1 LAFALGQANTK
12 PQAAKTGTSDVR
24 VLLIRTLLPLCFC
37 LVPLL
42 AAALVAVAIPRDA
55 MSFFILHIGAMD
67 ALILG
72 LGALLF
78 ALQLPLCWKALR
90 WRGAGFDETS
100 DRWVNHL
107 AQAAEW
113 FPMLGLLGT
122 VGGILQTFSS
132 ITGPIEPHVIIEKYA
147 PAITATGAGLFM
159 AFVNI
164 LPPWMVILGRE
175 LIVALGGGQAVAHPP
190 QPVSGEAR

>member
-1 LAFALGQANTK
+1 M
-12 PQAAKTGTSDVR
+12 
-24 VLLIRTLLPLCFC
+24 CFC

-55 MSFFILHIGAMD
+55 MTFFLAHVGTMD
-67 ALILG
+67 GLILG
-72 LGALLF
+72 LGTLLF

-90 WRGAGFDETS
+90 WRGAGFDEGA

-113 FPMLGLLGT
+113 FPLLGLLGT

-132 ITGPIEPHVIIEKYA
+132 ISVQTQPHEIIAKYA

-164 LPPWMVILGRE
+164 LPPWMVIMGRE
-175 LIVALGGGQAVAHPP
+175 LIVTLGGGRPAAED
-190 QPVSGEAR
+190 GR

>member
-1 LAFALGQANTK
+1 MRLF
-12 PQAAKTGTSDVR
+12 
-24 VLLIRTLLPLCFC
+24 LIRTLLPMCFC
-37 LVPLL
+37 LIPLL
-42 AAALVAVAIPRDA
+42 AAVLVAIAIPRDA
-55 MSFFILHIGAMD
+55 MEFFLTHIGTMD
-67 ALILG
+67 GLILG

-78 ALQLPLCWKALR
+78 VLQLPLCWKALR
-90 WRGAGFDETS
+90 WRGAGFDENA

-132 ITGPIEPHVIIEKYA
+132 ISGQTQPHEIIAKYA

-159 AFVNI
+159 AFINI
-164 LPPWMVILGRE
+164 LPAWIVIMGRE
-175 LIVALGGGQAVAHPP
+175 LIVALGGGRTAAE
-190 QPVSGEAR
+190 EAR

>member
-1 LAFALGQANTK
+1 M
-12 PQAAKTGTSDVR
+12 R
-24 VLLIRTLLPLCFC
+24 VLLIRTLLPFCFC
-37 LVPLL
+37 VVPIL

-55 MSFFILHIGAMD
+55 MSFFLVNIGTMD

-90 WRGAGFDETS
+90 WRGAAFDETS

-113 FPMLGLLGT
+113 FPLLGLLGT

-132 ITGPIEPHVIIEKYA
+132 IDGPIQPHVIIAKYA

-164 LPPWMVILGRE
+164 LPPWIVIMGRE
-175 LIVALGGGQAVAHPP
+175 LIVALGGGQPVAAQSVAA
-190 QPVSGEAR
+190 QPVAGDAR

>member
-1 LAFALGQANTK
+1 
-12 PQAAKTGTSDVR
+12 VR
-24 VLLIRTLLPLCFC
+24 RLLIQTLLPFCFC

-42 AAALVAVAIPRDA
+42 AAALVAVVIPRDA
-55 MSFFILHIGAMD
+55 MAFFVTHISHMD
-67 ALILG
+67 WLILI

-78 ALQLPLCWKALR
+78 AVQMPFCWRALR
-90 WRGAGFDETS
+90 WHGAGFDTDA

-132 ITGPIEPHVIIEKYA
+132 ITGPIQPHIIIEKYA

-159 AFVNI
+159 AFINI

-175 LIVALGGGQAVAHPP
+175 SITALGGPRQTRPAAEDV
-190 QPVSGEAR
+190 R

>member
-1 LAFALGQANTK
+1 
-12 PQAAKTGTSDVR
+12 VR
-24 VLLIRTLLPLCFC
+24 RFLIRTLLPLCFC
-37 LVPLL
+37 LVPLF
-42 AAALVAVAIPRDA
+42 AGALVAVAIPREA
-55 MSFFILHIGAMD
+55 MAFFVEHIGPMD

-78 ALQLPLCWKALR
+78 ALQIPVCWRALR
-90 WRGAGFDETS
+90 WRGIGFDERA

-132 ITGPIEPHVIIEKYA
+132 IHGATPPEVIIQKYA

-164 LPPWMVILGRE
+164 LPVWIVIVGRE
-175 LIVALGGGQAVAHPP
+175 LIVSLGGGRPAAGGAPWGDAP
-190 QPVSGEAR
+190 

>member
-1 LAFALGQANTK
+1 MRL
-12 PQAAKTGTSDVR
+12 
-24 VLLIRTLLPLCFC
+24 LLIRTLLPFCFC

-55 MSFFILHIGAMD
+55 MEFFVTHIGTMD
-67 ALILG
+67 GLILG
-72 LGALLF
+72 LGVLLF

-90 WRGAGFDETS
+90 WRGTGFDEGS

-113 FPMLGLLGT
+113 FPLLGLLGT
-122 VGGILQTFSS
+122 VGGILQTFSA
-132 ITGPIEPHVIIEKYA
+132 IRPDIKPHDIINKYA

-164 LPPWMVILGRE
+164 LPPWIVIMGRE
-175 LIVALGGGQAVAHPP
+175 LIVALGGGGPAAEDAP
-190 QPVSGEAR
+190 

>member
-1 LAFALGQANTK
+1 M
-12 PQAAKTGTSDVR
+12 R
-24 VLLIRTLLPLCFC
+24 RLLIQTLLPFCFC

-42 AAALVAVAIPRDA
+42 AGALVAVAIPPDA
-55 MSFFILHIGAMD
+55 TTFFLKNIGPMD

-78 ALQLPLCWKALR
+78 ALQIPMCWRALR
-90 WRGAGFDETS
+90 WRGTGFDETA

-132 ITGPIEPHVIIEKYA
+132 IEPGIQPQKIIEKYA

-175 LIVALGGGQAVAHPP
+175 LIVALGG
-190 QPVSGEAR
+190 SRTEAKL

>member
-1 LAFALGQANTK
+1 
-12 PQAAKTGTSDVR
+12 VR
-24 VLLIRTLLPLCFC
+24 LFLIRTLLPMCFC
-37 LVPLL
+37 LVPFC

-55 MSFFILHIGAMD
+55 MAFFVTHIGTMD
-67 ALILG
+67 GLILG
-72 LGALLF
+72 LGVLLF

-90 WRGAGFDETS
+90 WRGTGFDEHS

-122 VGGILQTFSS
+122 VGGILQTFSA
-132 ITGPIEPHVIIEKYA
+132 IHPDIKPHDIINKYA

-159 AFVNI
+159 AFINI
-164 LPPWMVILGRE
+164 LPPWIVIMGRE
-175 LIVALGGGQAVAHPP
+175 LIVTLGGGRPAAEDAP
-190 QPVSGEAR
+190 

>member
-1 LAFALGQANTK
+1 
-12 PQAAKTGTSDVR
+12 VR
-24 VLLIRTLLPLCFC
+24 LLLIRTLLPLCFC

-55 MSFFILHIGAMD
+55 MQFFVTHVSTMD
-67 ALILG
+67 GLILG
-72 LGALLF
+72 LGTLLF
-78 ALQLPLCWKALR
+78 ALQMPLCWRALR
-90 WRGAGFDETS
+90 WRGTGFDES
-100 DRWVNHL
+100 ADRWVNHL

-132 ITGPIEPHVIIEKYA
+132 ITGPIQPHIIIEKYA

-159 AFVNI
+159 AFINI
-164 LPPWMVILGRE
+164 LPPWIVIMGRE
-175 LIVALGGGQAVAHPP
+175 LIVALGGGRAAA
-190 QPVSGEAR
+190 GDAR

>member
-1 LAFALGQANTK
+1 MRG
-12 PQAAKTGTSDVR
+12 
-24 VLLIRTLLPLCFC
+24 LLIRTLLPLCFC

-55 MSFFILHIGAMD
+55 TAFFIVNIGAMD
-67 ALILG
+67 SLILG

-78 ALQLPLCWKALR
+78 ALQMPLCWRALR
-90 WRGAGFDETS
+90 WRGTGFDES
-100 DRWVNHL
+100 ADRWVNHL

-113 FPMLGLLGT
+113 FPLLGLLGT

-132 ITGPIEPHVIIEKYA
+132 ITPRIEPHEIIQKYA

-175 LIVALGGGQAVAHPP
+175 LIVALGGGQPA
-190 QPVSGEAR
+190 QPLAAQSMAAQPAAGDAR